1 MIIGLPAFTVCTE
14 MTIGREMMPFL
25 LSSAH
30 DRSPWH
36 SLASW
41 GSMES
46 RPLIGQGEVEEKVMD
61 GRID

>member
-1 MIIGLPAFTVCTE
+1 
-14 MTIGREMMPFL
+14 MPFL

-30 DRSPWH
+30 DWSPWH

-41 GSMES
+41 WSMEGG
-46 RPLIGQGEVEEKVMD
+46 PLIGQGEVEEEVMD